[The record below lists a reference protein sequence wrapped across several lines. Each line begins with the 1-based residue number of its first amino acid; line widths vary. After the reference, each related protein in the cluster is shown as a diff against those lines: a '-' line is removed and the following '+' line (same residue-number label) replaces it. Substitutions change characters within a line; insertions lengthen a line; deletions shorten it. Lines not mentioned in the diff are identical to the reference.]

1 MDAQDD
7 EQLSVEAAGR
17 IAGISPRTLR
27 SWIVHGKLP
36 AAGGQRGKLVRLG
49 DVLALAGT
57 NGDAQLAHDAE
68 AAWNGKPEGERAL
81 AEPPPP
87 NPVIDAMFAELR
99 DGVLWPLAERVEV
112 LARENGRL
120 IAERDAAFRVRD
132 EALGRN
138 GSDNRFVDRLVEL
151 LQSELDAAHRRI
163 ADLETQLA
171 EAQRAEAQRAGT
183 VPPAIPVESPDPV
196 PVARGIGRRRI
207 GQTEPLPVLDG
218 VTPSLL
224 STEPAELDETEE
236 PPADRSWWRSWWGR

>member
-1 MDAQDD
+1 MDAQHD

-36 AAGGQRGKLVRLG
+36 AAGGQRGKLVRLS
-49 DVLALAGT
+49 DVLALAGS
-57 NGDAQLAHDAE
+57 NGDAQLPRDAE
-68 AAWNGKPEGERAL
+68 AAWTGAAEGDRTL

-87 NPVIDAMFAELR
+87 NPVVDAMFAELR

-120 IAERDAAFRVRD
+120 IAERDAAFRARD
-132 EALGRN
+132 EALGRH

-151 LQSELDAAHRRI
+151 LQAELDAANRRI
-163 ADLETQLA
+163 ADLEAQVA
-171 EAQRAEAQRAGT
+171 ELQRAEAAPPVTLEEPADSASLARAIDR
-183 VPPAIPVESPDPV
+183 P
-196 PVARGIGRRRI
+196 RI
-207 GQTEPLPVLDG
+207 GQTEPLPALDG

-224 STEPAELDETEE
+224 SAEPAALEETEG
-236 PPADRSWWRSWWGR
+236 PPAERSWWRSWWGR

>member
-1 MDAQDD
+1 MDAQQD

-57 NGDAQLAHDAE
+57 NGDSQYPHDAD
-68 AAWNGKPEGERAL
+68 AAWNGTQESDCAL

-120 IAERDAAFRVRD
+120 IAERDTAFRVRD

-151 LQSELDAAHRRI
+151 LQAELDAANRRI
-163 ADLETQLA
+163 ADLEAELA
-171 EAQRAEAQRAGT
+171 ETRRAEPPPSLTSEELPGT
-183 VPPAIPVESPDPV
+183 APVV
-196 PVARGIGRRRI
+196 RGLSRRRI
-207 GQTEPLPVLDG
+207 GLVDPLALDG

-224 STEPAELDETEE
+224 STDPADLNQPEE
-236 PPADRSWWRSWWGR
+236 PPAERSWWRSWWGR

>member
-1 MDAQDD
+1 MTMDAQPD

-49 DVLALAGT
+49 DVLALAGA
-57 NGDAQLAHDAE
+57 NGETDLPHDAE
-68 AAWNGKPEGERAL
+68 AAWNGKPEGDRAV
-81 AEPPPP
+81 AESPPP

-120 IAERDAAFRVRD
+120 IAERDAAFRARD
-132 EALGRN
+132 EALGRS

-151 LQSELDAAHRRI
+151 LQAELDAANRRI

-171 EAQRAEAQRAGT
+171 GAKRVEAA
-183 VPPAIPVESPDPV
+183 PPVMPEEFPDPAPV
-196 PVARGIGRRRI
+196 PRGLGRRRI
-207 GQTEPLPVLDG
+207 GQTDPLPTIDG
-218 VTPSLL
+218 VAPALL
-224 STEPAELDETEE
+224 STESVELDEVEE
-236 PPADRSWWRSWWGR
+236 LPAERSWWRSWWGR